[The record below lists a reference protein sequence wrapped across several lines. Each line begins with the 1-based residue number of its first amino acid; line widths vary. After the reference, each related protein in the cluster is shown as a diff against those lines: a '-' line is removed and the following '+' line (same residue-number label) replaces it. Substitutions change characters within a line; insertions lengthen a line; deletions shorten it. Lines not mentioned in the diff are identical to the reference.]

1 MSNDFFVLITNEGI
15 IKYEP
20 STQNEILLV
29 ESLSNTMTTIE
40 DAKLI
45 SFAQFPLDEGGFVFC
60 RISKF
65 DKNLDTYNLE
75 ISEIHSLLH

>member
-1 MSNDFFVLITNEGI
+1 MN
-15 IKYEP
+15 
-20 STQNEILLV
+20 
-29 ESLSNTMTTIE
+29 TIE
-40 DAKLI
+40 DEKLI